1 MLFGGPM
8 PGVMAPMPATAPNA
22 GAAASGPLAAVD
34 RVRNVFP
41 ETWLWTNSTSGYSMQ
56 STNLCLSQKPLY
68 NQRKPKQNISQYHA
82 CTCSV
87 YCQILKLLCVRF
99 EIFNEIRQHFRIYG
113 NTSRIKMNADHRNY
127 VCGFFYSL
135 RNGDNL
141 QYFKFII
148 HMFLHRKFIPFQT
161 RLISYKWQIPK
172 TSVYFLFQSY
182 KELFLSVEFTLRVY
196 LA

>member
-1 MLFGGPM
+1 MCFRK
-8 PGVMAPMPATAPNA
+8 PGCGQILHPGTPCSQRTC
-22 GAAASGPLAAVD
+22 
-34 RVRNVFP
+34 VFP
-41 ETWLWTNSTSGYSMQ
+41 KSRFITRESLNKTYPNTT
-56 STNLCLSQKPLY
+56 
-68 NQRKPKQNISQYHA
+68 HA
-82 CTCSV
+82 RV
-87 YCQILKLLCVRF
+87 QFIQILKLLCVRF

-113 NTSRIKMNADHRNY
+113 NTNRIKMNADHRNY

-172 TSVYFLFQSY
+172 TSVYFLFQSN
-182 KELFLSVEFTLRVY
+182 KGLFLSVEFTLRVY